1 MDYLINYL
9 KSILDRIPYQVII
22 AVFVVII
29 ITELTKKFFAFIEK
43 KVEAKKGKE
52 IKFFDHTKIIFS
64 LFWSLVLTVSF
75 AIGKI
80 YSWAELPL
88 YFFGVVGAATV
99 LYELFWKKY
108 KEITSN

>member
-1 MDYLINYL
+1 MDGLINYT
-9 KSILDRIPYQVII
+9 KSILDHIPYQVII

-29 ITELTKKFFAFIEK
+29 ITELTKNFFTFIEK
-43 KVEAKKGKE
+43 KVEEKKGKE

-88 YFFGVVGAATV
+88 YFLVVVGAASI
-99 LYELFWKKY
+99 LYELFWKKI
-108 KEITSN
+108 KELTSN

>member
-1 MDYLINYL
+1 MDVLVDFC
-9 KSILDRIPYQVII
+9 KSMLVQIPFQVIV
-22 AVFVVII
+22 AVFVVIVF
-29 ITELTKKFFAFIEK
+29 TEFTKQIFALLEK
-43 KVEAKKGKE
+43 KLEAKKGKE

-75 AIGKI
+75 AAGKI

-88 YFFGVVGAATV
+88 YFFVVVGAATI
-99 LYELFWKKY
+99 LYELVWKKI